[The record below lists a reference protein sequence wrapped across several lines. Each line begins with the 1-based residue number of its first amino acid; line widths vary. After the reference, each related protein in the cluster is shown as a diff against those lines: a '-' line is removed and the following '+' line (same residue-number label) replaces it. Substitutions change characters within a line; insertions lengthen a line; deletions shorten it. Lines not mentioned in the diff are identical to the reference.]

1 MKREGGNG
9 EPIYYGDATQE
20 QVLRHLGI
28 TDARVLV
35 IAISD
40 PVATRQIVELARRLN
55 EDIYIIARTRYIQE
69 VETLHMLGADEVVP
83 EEYETSIK
91 IFARVLERYQ
101 LSRDTIERFVEDV
114 RAGDYSLFR
123 SLSEEAYCDANLK
136 LMGKVIFTI
145 RVPGGSKAAGRN
157 LDELG
162 IENVLAI
169 NRGDETLRS
178 TGGLRLQEGDV
189 LILIDTPEKMGEI
202 ERMLMN

>member
-1 MKREGGNG
+1 M
-9 EPIYYGDATQE
+9 
-20 QVLRHLGI
+20 
-28 TDARVLV
+28 
-35 IAISD
+35 
-40 PVATRQIVELARRLN
+40 
-55 EDIYIIARTRYIQE
+55 
-69 VETLHMLGADEVVP
+69 
-83 EEYETSIK
+83 
-91 IFARVLERYQ
+91 
-101 LSRDTIERFVEDV
+101 EDV